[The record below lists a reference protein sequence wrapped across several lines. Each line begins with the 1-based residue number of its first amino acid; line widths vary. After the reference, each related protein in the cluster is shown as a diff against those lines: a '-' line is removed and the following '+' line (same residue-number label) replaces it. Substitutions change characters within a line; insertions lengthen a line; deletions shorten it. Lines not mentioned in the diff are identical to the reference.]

1 MNRAAWTEANN
12 RYLAASLAWLRVRLD
27 QLASESAGTT
37 AEEAPNLFERWLG
50 RSSASRRTQDH
61 TERAAAA
68 AREQAAQVDPAP
80 ALLVLAERMGM
91 SEFERDTLLLCAAQ
105 EFDPSFGALI
115 ARAQGGGVRTAPTF
129 ALALAV
135 LEEPAWDALAPHR
148 PLRYSRLLD
157 VNQTAS
163 VPLTA
168 AGLRVDERI
177 VNLLKGLNL
186 VDERLRT
193 AVEPVDPVTP
203 LSTSQLAIVRDVV
216 EQLRMEAAQAAIPVV
231 QLVGGDAES
240 RQAIAGH
247 ACAALERQLYRL
259 APESIPTTP
268 AESESLARLWQRE
281 AMLLPLALFV
291 ETDALE
297 GVSPESM
304 LHLQRFLSRDPGLVF
319 VGVRETTIP
328 LRSPTFAVEVR
339 KPTRAEQRAEWTRVL
354 DGHASEQELEALPNI
369 LAGQFQLSFGS
380 IHRASASSHR
390 AAASLDLKARVWQC
404 CRDITRPRLD
414 QLAQRLEPKATWEE
428 LVLPDEQMKTMRQIA
443 GQVRSRHQVYQD
455 WGFSRAMSRGFGINA
470 LFAGESGTGKT
481 MAAEVLAN
489 DLALNLYRI
498 DLSAV
503 VSKYIGETEKNLRRL
518 FDAAEE
524 GGAILFFDEADALF
538 GKRSEVKDAH
548 DRYAN
553 IEINYLLQRIEA
565 FSGLAILATNRKSA
579 LDSAF
584 LRRLRFIVNFPFPSP
599 KERKLIWMKS
609 LPAELPKA
617 EIDYERLG
625 RLNVSGGNIHSIVLN
640 AAFLAAQNGQRV
652 TMPILMDAARTEM
665 RKLERPFTEA
675 EFR

>member
-1 MNRAAWTEANN
+1 MNRVAWTEANN
-12 RYLAASLAWLRVRLD
+12 RYLASSLAWLRVRLD
-27 QLASESAGTT
+27 HLASETAGTT
-37 AEEAPNLFERWLG
+37 TEEAPNLFERWLG
-50 RSSASRRTQDH
+50 KSAESRRTQDH
-61 TERAAAA
+61 AERAAAA

-80 ALLVLAERMGM
+80 ALVVLAERMGL

-115 ARAQGGGVRTAPTF
+115 GKAQGGGARTAPTF

-148 PLRYSRLLD
+148 PLRYSRLLE
-157 VNQTAS
+157 VNQSAS
-163 VPLTA
+163 MPLTA

-186 VDERLRT
+186 VDERLQA
-193 AVEPVDPVTP
+193 AVEPVERATP
-203 LSTSQLAIVRDVV
+203 LSASQLEIVRDVV
-216 EQLRMEAAQAAIPVV
+216 EQLRVEATQASIPVV
-231 QLVGGDAES
+231 QLAGGDAES

-281 AMLLPLALFV
+281 TMLLPLALFV

-297 GVSPESM
+297 GAVPEG
-304 LHLQRFLSRDPGLVF
+304 LVHLQRFLLRDPGLVF
-319 VGVRETTIP
+319 LGVRETTIP
-328 LRSPTFAVEVR
+328 LRSATFAVEVR

-354 DGHASEQELEALPNI
+354 DGHAASEDLASLPNI
-369 LAGQFQLSFGS
+369 LAGQFHLSFGNIQRAAAS
-380 IHRASASSHR
+380 IHRAPG
-390 AAASLDLKARVWQC
+390 AADLKTRVWQC

-455 WGFSRAMSRGFGINA
+455 WGFGRAMSRGFGINA

-503 VSKYIGETEKNLRRL
+503 VSKYIGETEKNLRKL

-565 FSGLAILATNRKSA
+565 FSGLSILATNRKSA

-617 EIDYERLG
+617 ELDYDRLG

-640 AAFLAAQNGQRV
+640 AAFLASQNGQRV
-652 TMPILMDAARTEM
+652 TMPILMDAARAEM